1 MSKAIKLGDAEQQVL
16 RTLLGYR
23 ALSKAGLAV
32 NSTTNTYT
40 LTLGGTKQT
49 DDIITVTVATEAGSV
64 SDSYT
69 VLVGDANL
77 DAVATALEL
86 KIEALTGVA
95 SSAAGSV
102 ITITPA
108 TTTEAI
114 TVTATVTK
122 ASGTPTTTATVAQTI
137 IGAKGIKTANTVSY
151 IVDGHMG
158 SQTTQTNVALTGTT
172 IPVSSYKWYTVSIN
186 TDGTVTATPGEN
198 GVNWLPAIPTGEALI
213 GAVKVATNASVTF
226 TPGTDGLSKT
236 GVTDTYYDLSVVPAV
251 GYPA

>member
-1 MSKAIKLGDAEQQVL
+1 MSKAINLGDSDQQVL

-49 DDIITVTVATEAGSV
+49 GDIITVTVETEAGSV

-69 VLVGDANL
+69 VLSGDADL
-77 DAVATALEL
+77 AAVATALEL

-95 SSAAGSV
+95 SAAVGSV

-137 IGAKGIKTANTVSY
+137 IGAKGIKTANTVNY
-151 IVDGHMG
+151 IIDGHIG
-158 SQTTQTNVALTGTT
+158 SQTTQTNVAVTGETL
-172 IPVSSYKWYTVSIN
+172 PVSSYRWHTVSIN
-186 TDGTVTATPGEN
+186 TSGTVTVTPGEDN
-198 GVNWLPAIPTGEALI
+198 VPWMPAIPTGEAVI
-213 GAVKVATNASVTF
+213 GALKITTNSSVPF
-226 TPGTDGLSKT
+226 VPGTTGLNKT
-236 GVTDTYYDLSVVPAV
+236 GITDAYYDLSVVPAA

>member
-1 MSKAIKLGDAEQQVL
+1 MSRAINLGDTDHEAL
-16 RTLLGYR
+16 RKLLGYR
-23 ALSKAGLAV
+23 AVSKAGLAV

-49 DDIITVTVATEAGSV
+49 DDIITVTVVTEAGTV

-69 VLVGDANL
+69 VLAGDADL
-77 DAVATALEL
+77 AAVATALEL

-95 SSAAGSV
+95 SSASGAV

-114 TVTATVTK
+114 SVSAAVTK

-137 IGAKGIKTANTVSY
+137 VGAKGIRTANTVTY
-151 IVDGHMG
+151 ILDGHVG
-158 SQTTQTNVALTGTT
+158 SQTTQTNVALTGDI

-186 TDGTVTATPGEN
+186 SSGTVTATPGEN

-226 TPGTDGLSKT
+226 TPGTDGLNKT
-236 GVTDTYYDLSVVPAV
+236 GVTDTYYDLSVVPKA